1 MFELSAILAGILL
14 GLSLGVPPGPVNAAI
29 AAESVKKSYAGGI
42 MIGLGAMTA
51 DFLYLILTVIG
62 VSVLLTGATARTLI
76 SVVGGL
82 ILLYLAVS
90 TLKDFRNPP
99 REDEGNVLGHPY
111 VKGLSLAITNPMGI
125 VWWATA
131 GAAFVALFN
140 VLGVAGFMFGL
151 FAWITSLSLAV
162 HYAKSKFNSLYPV
175 IMLASGLCMLA
186 FGAILI
192 ADVVRPALG
201 L

>member
-1 MFELSAILAGILL
+1 MFDLSGIVAGILL

-51 DFLYLILTVIG
+51 DLLYLILTVIG

-76 SVVGGL
+76 SIVGGL

-90 TLKDFRNPP
+90 TLKNFRSPP
-99 REDEGNVLGHPY
+99 EENEGKVLGHPY

-140 VLGVAGFMFGL
+140 ILGVAGFMFGL

-162 HYAKSKFNSLYPV
+162 HYAKSKFKAMYPA

-192 ADVVRPALG
+192 AEVVRPVLG